1 MVFNVLNPRPDFNG
15 DGKTD
20 LFWRNDATNQNA
32 VWLMNGAQLQRASF
46 LPSVPEEAGWRESKL
61 GDFNGD
67 GKTDLFW
74 RNAATGQN
82 AIWLMDGDRIASAQ
96 FITGTNS
103 NWQADIG
110 DFNGDGKSDFFWHN
124 KATGQTAAWMMNEF
138 TIQDGRFLPNVPPE
152 WESFVAE
159 FNRDG
164 KTDLFWRNTR
174 TGDNAVWTMNGAQL
188 GTGQFVRRQDVGWS
202 PTLVDVDAD
211 GRSDILWNNRDGRN
225 TLWFWSTTSLN
236 PESSQVNL
244 PNTSARQNNFQ
255 DPYSRN
261 YETSSGNFL
270 LVVDSKAGNGALW
283 TFVNRQFEAFAIPLD
298 SDGQVGLRASNLQ
311 VGDFDGDG
319 DGDYF
324 VTAIPELARIAQL
337 GNGGRAVSEFSFVI
351 VGLSSSGTLGQ
362 LPGVDPVQWRPIV
375 NFAG

>member
-20 LFWRNDATNQNA
+20 VFWRNDATNQNA
-32 VWLMNGAQLQRASF
+32 VWLMNGTQLQRASF
-46 LPSVPEEAGWRESKL
+46 LPNVAEEAGWRETKL

-67 GKTDLFW
+67 GKTDIFW

-96 FITGTNS
+96 FITGTDR

-124 KATGQTAAWMMNEF
+124 KVTGQTAAWLMNSF

-164 KTDLFWRNTR
+164 KTDLFWRNSR

-188 GTGQFVRRQDVGWS
+188 GTGQFIRRQDAGWA
-202 PTLVDVDAD
+202 PTLVDLDTD
-211 GRSDILWNNRDGRN
+211 GRSDVLWNNRDGRN
-225 TLWFWSTTSLN
+225 ALWFWSTTSLN
-236 PESSQVNL
+236 PESNQVNL
-244 PNTSARQNNFQ
+244 PNSSARTGNFL
-255 DPYSRN
+255 DPYIRN
-261 YETSSGNFL
+261 YETVLGNFL
-270 LVVDSKAGNGALW
+270 LVVDPIASTGKIW
-283 TFVNRQFEAFAIPLD
+283 SFIDRQLQDSAIPLG
-298 SDGQVGLRASNLQ
+298 SNGATGLRSGNFQL
-311 VGDFDGDG
+311 GDFDGDG
-319 DGDYF
+319 FSDYF
-324 VTAIPELARIAQL
+324 GTVIPGVARLAQA
-337 GNGGRAVSEFSFVI
+337 GNGGRPVPELGFVI
-351 VGLSSSGTLGQ
+351 VSLSSSETATQ
-362 LPGVDPVQWRPIV
+362 LPGVDPLQWRPII
-375 NFAG
+375 NFV

>member
-20 LFWRNDATNQNA
+20 VFWRNDVTNQNA
-32 VWLMNGAQLQRASF
+32 VWLMNGAQLQRGSF
-46 LPSVPEEAGWRESKL
+46 LPNVPEEAGWRETKL

-96 FITGTNS
+96 FITGADG
-103 NWQADIG
+103 NWQVDIG
-110 DFNGDGKSDFFWHN
+110 DFNNDGKSDFFWHN
-124 KATGQTAAWMMNEF
+124 KATGQTAAWIMNSF

-164 KTDLFWRNTR
+164 KTDLFWRNNR

-188 GTGQFVRRQDVGWS
+188 GTGQFIRRQDAGWA
-202 PTLVDVDAD
+202 PTLVDLDAD
-211 GRSDILWNNRDGRN
+211 GRSDVLWNNRDGRN
-225 TLWFWSTTSLN
+225 AAWFWSKTSLN

-244 PNTSARQNNFQ
+244 PTLSARTGSFL
-255 DPYSRN
+255 DPYVRIFDVGEVN
-261 YETSSGNFL
+261 
-270 LVVDSKAGNGALW
+270 AL
-283 TFVNRQFEAFAIPLD
+283 FVGDPNTGSAKGWLFDERQFQEIPFSLD
-298 SDGQVGLRASNLQ
+298 STQQLGAQVARIQ
-311 VGDFDGDG
+311 IGDFNGDG
-319 DGDYF
+319 SGDF
-324 VTAIPELARIAQL
+324 FGTVIPEVAARTGSNDL
-337 GNGGRAVSEFSFVI
+337 GLIVI
-351 VGLSSSGTLGQ
+351 GLSSGGSSQG
-362 LPGVDPVQWRPIV
+362 LPQVNPLAGWRPFV
-375 NFAG
+375 NFA